1 MPGVVRQGDK
11 NNVAGVAQRGVNSV
25 LVNNKPVV
33 VNGTPVSPHNR
44 RPVHRPKTANGKTKV
59 VAGNKPVNVIG
70 NSDSCGHKR
79 SNGSSNVIIG

>member
-1 MPGVVRQGDK
+1 MPGVVRQGDR
-11 NNVAGVAQRGVNSV
+11 NNAAGVAQRGVNNV

-33 VNGTPVSPHNR
+33 VNGTPVTGHNR
-44 RPVHRPKTANGKTKV
+44 RPVHRPTTANGKTKV

-70 NSDSCGHKR
+70 NPDSCGHRR